1 MTAAAAQP
9 LDAKPAADTITIRNL
24 DSLLDQIAN
33 PELLEQGL
41 VNIICIAPV
50 RDKLADRWERS
61 RDNIYERIEKQLARQ
76 LGPADYQTRITETDY
91 LLSFSGDTR
100 QSAQLRCMRILQE
113 LLELFLGQFTL
124 EQIDI
129 RAVTKRQGDQLVAEA
144 VDIAALHRM
153 ASTGSASAKP
163 ATAPLGQPVKV
174 APKLSIDP
182 IRVGNRTLHLDF
194 EFRPIWDLRHDAI
207 SSFSLNAIPET
218 DQSRSLGEA
227 RADRSQLNPD
237 ELTAIDLASVKHG
250 LETLTYLFQKQ
261 SRFILHL
268 PCSYETLASSRARPQ
283 FLNAIKSFAPE
294 LRRYIAFEL
303 QDLPSG
309 VPQSRLSALVTML
322 NPFGRG
328 VIASIRAQRAGSMSL
343 RGCGLLGTAVELEP
357 VGVPESE
364 IFVRI
369 GTFRERAHMAGD
381 QLIAYGV
388 NTRSL
393 VMGCWSMGLTHVSG
407 EAIAPACTM
416 PYQMSRFRPL
426 DLYMG

>member
-1 MTAAAAQP
+1 MSAAAQP
-9 LDAKPAADTITIRNL
+9 LDRNPAAGVITIRNL

-33 PELLEQGL
+33 PQLLEQGL
-41 VNIICIAPV
+41 VNIVGIAPV
-50 RDKLADRWERS
+50 REKLADRWERS
-61 RDNIYERIEKQLARQ
+61 RDNIYERIEKQLGRQ
-76 LGPADYQTRITETDY
+76 LGAADYQIRISETEY
-91 LLSFSGDTR
+91 LLSLPGDTR

-129 RAVTKRQGDQLVAEA
+129 RAVTKRHGDQLVAEA
-144 VDIAALHRM
+144 VDIAALHS
-153 ASTGSASAKP
+153 AATTG
-163 ATAPLGQPVKV
+163 ATAPQPAAAPIGQPVKV

-194 EFRPIWDLRHDAI
+194 EFRPLWDLRHDAI

-227 RADRSQLNPD
+227 RADRSQLTPE

-261 SRFILHL
+261 NRFILHL

-283 FLNAIKSFAPE
+283 FLDAIKSFAPE

-303 QDLPSG
+303 HDLPSG

-328 VIASIRAQRAGSMSL
+328 VIATIRAQRAGSMSL

-357 VGVPESE
+357 AGLPESE

-369 GTFRERAHMAGD
+369 GNFRERAHMTGD
-381 QLIAYGV
+381 QMLAYGV

-393 VMGCWSMGLTHVSG
+393 VMACWSMGLTHVSG
-407 EAIAPACTM
+407 DAIAPACAM

-426 DLYMG
+426 DLYRA

>member
-1 MTAAAAQP
+1 MSAAAQP
-9 LDAKPAADTITIRNL
+9 LDTKTAVGAITIRNL

-41 VNIICIAPV
+41 VNIVGIAPV

-61 RDNIYERIEKQLARQ
+61 RDNIYERIEKQLSRQ
-76 LGPADYQTRITETDY
+76 LGAADYQTRITETDY
-91 LLSFSGDTR
+91 LFSFSGDTR

-129 RAVTKRQGDQLVAEA
+129 RAVTKRQGDQIIAET

-153 ASTGSASAKP
+153 ASAGAAAPRP
-163 ATAPLGQPVKV
+163 AAPLGQAVKV

-194 EFRPIWDLRHDAI
+194 EFRPLWDLRHDAI

-261 SRFILHL
+261 NRFILHL
-268 PCSYETLASSRARPQ
+268 PCSYETLASSRARPR
-283 FLNAIKSFAPE
+283 FLDAIKSFAPE

-303 QDLPSG
+303 HDLPSG

-328 VIASIRAQRAGSMSL
+328 VIAAIRAQRAGSMSL

-357 VGVPESE
+357 AGFPESE

-393 VMGCWSMGLTHVSG
+393 VMACWSMGLTHVSG

-426 DLYMG
+426 DLYKG

>member
-1 MTAAAAQP
+1 MSAAAQP
-9 LDAKPAADTITIRNL
+9 LDRNPAAGVITIRNL

-33 PELLEQGL
+33 PQLLEQGL
-41 VNIICIAPV
+41 VNIVGIAPV
-50 RDKLADRWERS
+50 REKLADRWERS
-61 RDNIYERIEKQLARQ
+61 RDNIYERIEKQLGRQ
-76 LGPADYQTRITETDY
+76 LGAADYQIRISETEY
-91 LLSFSGDTR
+91 LLSLPGDTC

-129 RAVTKRQGDQLVAEA
+129 RAVTKRHGDQLVAEA
-144 VDIAALHRM
+144 VDIAALHS
-153 ASTGSASAKP
+153 AATTG
-163 ATAPLGQPVKV
+163 ATAPQPAAAPIGQPVKV

-194 EFRPIWDLRHDAI
+194 EFRPLWDLRHDAI

-227 RADRSQLNPD
+227 RADRSQLTPE

-261 SRFILHL
+261 NRFILHL

-283 FLNAIKSFAPE
+283 FLDAIKSFAPE

-303 QDLPSG
+303 HDLPSG

-328 VIASIRAQRAGSMSL
+328 VIATIRAQRAGSMSL

-357 VGVPESE
+357 AGLPESE

-369 GTFRERAHMAGD
+369 GNFRERAHMTGD
-381 QLIAYGV
+381 QMLAYGV

-393 VMGCWSMGLTHVSG
+393 VMACWSMGLTHVSG
-407 EAIAPACTM
+407 DAIAPACAM

-426 DLYMG
+426 DLYRA

>member
-1 MTAAAAQP
+1 MSAAAQP
-9 LDAKPAADTITIRNL
+9 LDRNPAAGVITIRNL

-33 PELLEQGL
+33 PQLLEQGL
-41 VNIICIAPV
+41 VNIVGIAPV
-50 RDKLADRWERS
+50 REKLADRWERS
-61 RDNIYERIEKQLARQ
+61 RDNIYERIEKQLGRQ
-76 LGPADYQTRITETDY
+76 LGAADYQIRISETEY
-91 LLSFSGDTR
+91 LLSLPGDTR

-144 VDIAALHRM
+144 VDIAALHS
-153 ASTGSASAKP
+153 AATTG
-163 ATAPLGQPVKV
+163 ATAPQPAAAPIGQPVKV

-194 EFRPIWDLRHDAI
+194 EFRPLWDLRHDAI

-227 RADRSQLNPD
+227 RADRSQLTPE

-261 SRFILHL
+261 NRFILHL

-283 FLNAIKSFAPE
+283 FLDAIKSFAPE

-303 QDLPSG
+303 HDLPSG

-328 VIASIRAQRAGSMSL
+328 VIATIRAQRAGSMSL

-357 VGVPESE
+357 AGLPESE

-369 GTFRERAHMAGD
+369 GNFRERAHMTGD
-381 QLIAYGV
+381 QMLAYGV

-393 VMGCWSMGLTHVSG
+393 VMACWSMGLTHVSG
-407 EAIAPACTM
+407 DAIAPACAM

-426 DLYMG
+426 DLYRA

>member
-1 MTAAAAQP
+1 MSAAAQP
-9 LDAKPAADTITIRNL
+9 VDTNAGAGTITIRNL

-41 VNIICIAPV
+41 VNILGIAPV

-61 RDNIYERIEKQLARQ
+61 KDNIYERIEKQLSRQ
-76 LGPADYQTRITETDY
+76 LGVSDYQARISETEY
-91 LLSFSGDTR
+91 LLSFPGDTR

-124 EQIDI
+124 EQADI
-129 RAVTKRQGDQLVAEA
+129 RAVTKRQGDQLIAEA
-144 VDIAALHRM
+144 VDIAVLHRM
-153 ASTGSASAKP
+153 ATTGVSAP
-163 ATAPLGQPVKV
+163 AAAPLGQPVKV

-194 EFRPIWDLRHDAI
+194 EFRPLWDLRHDAI

-283 FLNAIKSFAPE
+283 FLDAIKSFAPE

-303 QDLPSG
+303 HDLPSG

-328 VIASIRAQRAGSMSL
+328 VIAVIRAQRAGSMSL

-357 VGVPESE
+357 AGLPESE

-369 GTFRERAHMAGD
+369 GNFRERAHMAGD

-407 EAIAPACTM
+407 EAIAPACAM

-426 DLYMG
+426 DLYRA

>member
-1 MTAAAAQP
+1 MSAAVKP
-9 LDAKPAADTITIRNL
+9 LDMNPAAGAITIRNL

-33 PELLEQGL
+33 PQLLEQGL
-41 VNIICIAPV
+41 VNIVGIVPV
-50 RDKLADRWERS
+50 REKLADRWERS
-61 RDNIYERIEKQLARQ
+61 RDNIYERIEKQLGRQ
-76 LGPADYQTRITETDY
+76 LGAADYQTRISETEY
-91 LLSFSGDTR
+91 LLSFPGDTR

-129 RAVTKRQGDQLVAEA
+129 RAVTKRQGDQLIAEA
-144 VDIAALHRM
+144 VDIAALHRV
-153 ASTGSASAKP
+153 ATTGGAAPQP

-194 EFRPIWDLRHDAI
+194 EFRPLWDLRHDAI

-227 RADRSQLNPD
+227 RADRSQLNPE
-237 ELTAIDLASVKHG
+237 ELTAIDLASVRHG

-261 SRFILHL
+261 NRFILHL

-283 FLNAIKSFAPE
+283 FLEAIKSFAPE

-303 QDLPSG
+303 HDLPSG

-328 VIASIRAQRAGSMSL
+328 VIATIRAQRAGSVSL
-343 RGCGLLGTAVELEP
+343 RGCGLLGTAVELESA
-357 VGVPESE
+357 GLPESE

-369 GTFRERAHMAGD
+369 GNFRERAHMAGD

-393 VMGCWSMGLTHVSG
+393 VMACWSMGLTHVSG
-407 EAIAPACTM
+407 DAIAPACTM

-426 DLYMG
+426 DLYRA

>member
-1 MTAAAAQP
+1 MSAAAQP
-9 LDAKPAADTITIRNL
+9 LDRNPAAGVITIRNL

-33 PELLEQGL
+33 PQLLEQGL
-41 VNIICIAPV
+41 VNIVGIAPV
-50 RDKLADRWERS
+50 REKLADRWERS
-61 RDNIYERIEKQLARQ
+61 RDNIYERIEKQLGRQ
-76 LGPADYQTRITETDY
+76 LGAADYQIRISETEY
-91 LLSFSGDTR
+91 LLSLPGDTR

-129 RAVTKRQGDQLVAEA
+129 RAVTKRHGDQLVAEA
-144 VDIAALHRM
+144 VDIAALH
-153 ASTGSASAKP
+153 SAATRG
-163 ATAPLGQPVKV
+163 ATAPQPAAAPIGQPVKV

-194 EFRPIWDLRHDAI
+194 EFRPLWDLRHDAI

-227 RADRSQLNPD
+227 RADRSQLTPE

-261 SRFILHL
+261 NRFILHL

-283 FLNAIKSFAPE
+283 FLDAIKSFAPE

-303 QDLPSG
+303 HDLPSG

-328 VIASIRAQRAGSMSL
+328 VIATIRAQRAGSMSL

-357 VGVPESE
+357 AGLPESE

-369 GTFRERAHMAGD
+369 GNFRERAHMTGD
-381 QLIAYGV
+381 QMLAYGV

-393 VMGCWSMGLTHVSG
+393 VMACWSMGLTHVSG
-407 EAIAPACTM
+407 DAIAPACAM

-426 DLYMG
+426 DLYRA